1 MPSTARFTEPSREPL
16 SSSASPATTDGRG
29 TDVLSAELEERPT
42 IPELLAR
49 AVRERGDHEYVVD
62 PVDRLTYAD
71 ADRRSA
77 RIARRLLAAAV
88 GKGTRVGL
96 FFTSGV
102 EWVEWWLAASRIGAL
117 VVPLSTMYTAA
128 ELGKVLRLADVELL
142 VGPAQ
147 VLAIDVADRFEAAL
161 PGLADQTAD
170 RIQLPAAPFLRR
182 IVLTGASD
190 RSWSTTWDADGAP
203 GADAALL
210 AAAEA
215 EVSPADPAIMIHTS
229 GTTADPKGVLHT
241 HGTVVR
247 QTSGW
252 PDAIRNVTGVADS
265 PRILCAM
272 PFFWIGG
279 VLAATGALHDPVTV
293 LVLPRLEA
301 GAGLDLAE
309 RERAHGVVG
318 WPAFTQ
324 QLRLHPSFPSR
335 DLRSAPMLY
344 DAPADLA
351 MKDVPDGYPIH
362 RSMTETA
369 GGFAYTDTA
378 IVDAEGRPV
387 SDGTVGELLIRGV
400 GAMAGY
406 NKREREETFDAD
418 GWYHTGDRVY
428 RNAGDPRLFYVGR
441 DSELIK
447 AAGSNVSPR
456 EVEAVIEEFDDVGH
470 CAVIGIE
477 HPTRGEE
484 VCAVVVPAADRV
496 DTDSLAARTRQL
508 LSSYKVPTRWIVTD
522 DIPALPS
529 GKPDRRGLIAAV
541 TAGTVRTAG
550 PGRAKA
556 AG

>member
-1 MPSTARFTEPSREPL
+1 M
-16 SSSASPATTDGRG
+16 
-29 TDVLSAELEERPT
+29 LSADLEDRPT

-49 AVRERGDHEYVVD
+49 AVRERGDHEYVVALD
-62 PVDRLTYAD
+62 DRLTCAD

-77 RIARRLLAAAV
+77 SIARRLLLAGV
-88 GKGTRVGL
+88 GKGARVGL

-102 EWVEWWLAASRIGAL
+102 EWVEWWLAVSRIGAIA
-117 VVPLSTMYTAA
+117 VPLSTMYAPA
-128 ELGKVLRLADVELL
+128 ELAKVLRLADVELL
-142 VGPAQ
+142 VAPTR
-147 VLAIDVADRFEAAL
+147 VLKIDVADRFEDAL
-161 PGLADQTAD
+161 PGLADQPAD
-170 RIQLPAAPFLRR
+170 HIQLPAAPFLRR
-182 IVLTGASD
+182 IIVTGPPADAGSVSGGSSRGGAGGGAD
-190 RSWSTTWDADGAP
+190 RSWITPWEADGAA
-203 GADAALL
+203 GVSAELL
-210 AAAEA
+210 AAVEA
-215 EVSPADPAIMIHTS
+215 EVSPADLAIMVHTS

-241 HGTVVR
+241 HGTLVR
-247 QTSGW
+247 QTSTW
-252 PDAIRNVTGVADS
+252 PAAIRNVTGVAES
-265 PRILCAM
+265 PRVLCAM

-279 VLAATGALHDPVTV
+279 VLAATGALHDDVTV

-309 RERAHGVVG
+309 REQAHGVVG

-324 QLRLHPSFPSR
+324 QLRLHPSFPDR
-335 DLRSAPMLY
+335 NLTSAPMLH

-378 IVDAEGRPV
+378 IVDADGRPV
-387 SDGTVGELLIRGV
+387 PDGTVGELLIRGI

-406 NKREREETFDAD
+406 NKRERWEYLDAD

-456 EVEAVIEEFDDVGH
+456 EVEAVIEEFDDVGQ
-470 CAVIGIE
+470 CAVLGIE

-484 VCAVVVPAADRV
+484 VCAVVVPAAGAL
-496 DTDSLAARTRQL
+496 DTGSLTARTRAL
-508 LSSYKVPTRWIVTD
+508 LSSYKVPTRWIVVD
-522 DIPALPS
+522 EIPALPS
-529 GKPDRRGLIAAV
+529 GKPDRRGLLAAI
-541 TAGTVRTAG
+541 TAGTFG
-550 PGRAKA
+550 
-556 AG
+556 